1 MTTAAT
7 TNTTN
12 SPRVLTPT
20 ADYFP
25 HDGAALVWL
34 SPHRSL
40 KNAALIYESIKN
52 MPNTTLVRGDFDR
65 KTRPFIFFP
74 ERSKKQI
81 ALRGGIDTIASKN
94 IKANRKEIHSF
105 LSAIAADGFNFEKPH
120 IQVRKASLEL
130 LNNCSQTLRSQKDFK
145 VGDIKESLKILAK
158 AYYADQLEKK
168 TSPHRLLG
176 KQISKIQNKRLRE
189 FIAIPGNTA
198 LDICAALRKDY
209 VGKYDTRPEMAFF
222 SIKLIVKNFLNQEN
236 TSSKSLA
243 SFLRQHAFDA
253 DIQFFATRWIAI
265 TLPKMTDERIQFS
278 TEPWAKELDR
288 ICEIIVKSNR
298 RSTRVM
304 TVEEVDGSVTPAKL
318 VLPQSTAAKL
328 PLVSS
333 KVVYSSLNSEDTDDS
348 SSFPSPPNSPY
359 KPKQSSSLSSAS
371 VTAAPLAS
379 YQVAEQAKDYLAP
392 VSPSQQDDSFT
403 AYSAQ
408 STLSPTNEPKNPMSL
423 GTKFKSQLSALSRNV
438 LPSLESGASLQQD
451 ERESLLSNVP
461 EESDQVTQASHT
473 EEKM

>member
-34 SPHRSL
+34 SPHQSL

-74 ERSKKQI
+74 ERAKKQI
-81 ALRGGIDTIASKN
+81 GIRDGIDTIASRN
-94 IKANRKEIHSF
+94 IEANRKEMYSF
-105 LSAIAADGFNFEKPH
+105 LWAISEDAFNSKKSHME
-120 IQVRKASLEL
+120 IRKASLEL
-130 LNNCSQTLRSQKDFK
+130 SHNCSRTMKAQKDFV
-145 VGDIKESLKILAK
+145 VGDIKESLKTLTK
-158 AYYADQLEKK
+158 VYYADQRQKT

-189 FIAIPGNTA
+189 FVAISGNTA
-198 LDICAALRKDY
+198 LDICAALRKDH
-209 VGKYDTRPEMAFF
+209 VGKYDTRPEMAFH

-243 SFLRQHAFDA
+243 NFLRQHAFDA
-253 DIQFFATRWIAI
+253 DIQFFAKRWIAI

-278 TEPWAKELDR
+278 TEPWARELDR

-304 TVEEVDGSVTPAKL
+304 AVDEGDGSVTPAKL

-333 KVVYSSLNSEDTDDS
+333 KVVYSSFKTEDTDDS
-348 SSFPSPPNSPY
+348 SSFPSPPPSPY
-359 KPKQSSSLSSAS
+359 KPKQSSSSSSAS
-371 VTAAPLAS
+371 VDAAPLVS
-379 YQVAEQAKDYLAP
+379 PQVCEQAKDDLMP
-392 VSPSQQDDSFT
+392 VSPPQQDDSFA

-408 STLSPTNEPKNPMSL
+408 STLSPTNEPKIRMSL
-423 GTKFKSQLSALSRNV
+423 GEKFKSLSSALSRNT
-438 LPSLESGASLQQD
+438 LSALESGENLRQN
-451 ERESLLSNVP
+451 EREPLLSDVS
-461 EESDQVTQASHT
+461 ETSVQLTESSQL

>member
-168 TSPHRLLG
+168 TSPH
-176 KQISKIQNKRLRE
+176 
-189 FIAIPGNTA
+189 
-198 LDICAALRKDY
+198 
-209 VGKYDTRPEMAFF
+209 
-222 SIKLIVKNFLNQEN
+222 
-236 TSSKSLA
+236 
-243 SFLRQHAFDA
+243 
-253 DIQFFATRWIAI
+253 
-265 TLPKMTDERIQFS
+265 
-278 TEPWAKELDR
+278 
-288 ICEIIVKSNR
+288 
-298 RSTRVM
+298 
-304 TVEEVDGSVTPAKL
+304 
-318 VLPQSTAAKL
+318 
-328 PLVSS
+328 
-333 KVVYSSLNSEDTDDS
+333 
-348 SSFPSPPNSPY
+348 
-359 KPKQSSSLSSAS
+359 
-371 VTAAPLAS
+371 
-379 YQVAEQAKDYLAP
+379 
-392 VSPSQQDDSFT
+392 
-403 AYSAQ
+403 
-408 STLSPTNEPKNPMSL
+408 
-423 GTKFKSQLSALSRNV
+423 
-438 LPSLESGASLQQD
+438 
-451 ERESLLSNVP
+451 
-461 EESDQVTQASHT
+461 
-473 EEKM
+473 